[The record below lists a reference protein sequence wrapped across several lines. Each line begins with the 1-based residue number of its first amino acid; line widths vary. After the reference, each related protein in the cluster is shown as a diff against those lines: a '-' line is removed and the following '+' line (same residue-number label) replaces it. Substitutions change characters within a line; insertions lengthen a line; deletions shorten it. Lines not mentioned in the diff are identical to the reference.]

1 MLRSNTVNETDAG
14 FGIYIHWPFC
24 RSKCPYCDF
33 NSHVAAAIDQKRWR
47 AALRAELNHFA
58 AETPGRTVTS
68 VFFGGGTPS
77 LMAPETAAA
86 LIEDVRRQWPVADDL
101 EITLEAN
108 PTSAEAG
115 QFDAFAA
122 AGVNR
127 VSLGVQALFDEALAF
142 LGRGHSVREA
152 LDAVAL
158 AADRFP
164 RFSFDLIYG
173 RPGQTIS
180 EWRTELSQALAHAG
194 GHLSLYQLTIEPG
207 TPFFRAG
214 VQPADE
220 DTGAALYE
228 TTQELLEARGL
239 PAYEVSNHARLGAEC
254 RHNLTYWRGGDYVGV
269 GPGAHGR
276 LTLDDGT
283 DALYQIH
290 APERWLSA
298 VEANG
303 HATAKRA
310 RLAPEERREEL
321 LMTGL
326 RLRDGVNRARFRAQT
341 GRDVT
346 DSVDEQALA
355 RLLDGGFVTLGAHS
369 LRATPA
375 GRLGLNA
382 VLAAL
387 LR

>member
-1 MLRSNTVNETDAG
+1 MSDMDAG

-24 RSKCPYCDF
+24 LSKCPYCDF
-33 NSHVAAAIDQKRWR
+33 NSHVADAIDQRRWR
-47 AALRAELNHFA
+47 AALQAELDHFA
-58 AETPGRTVTS
+58 GETNGRAVTS

-77 LMAPETAAA
+77 LMVPETAAA
-86 LIEDVRRQWPVADDL
+86 LIEDVRRHWLVADDL

-108 PTSAEAG
+108 PTSVEAER
-115 QFDAFAA
+115 FDAFAA

-127 VSLGVQALFDEALAF
+127 VSLGVQALDDLALTF

-158 AADRFP
+158 AAERFP
-164 RFSFDLIYG
+164 RTSFDLIYG
-173 RPGQTIS
+173 RPGQTVPG
-180 EWRTELSQALAHAG
+180 WRAELGQALAHAD

-207 TPFFRAG
+207 TPFFRDR
-214 VQPADE
+214 VQPIDE
-220 DTGAALYE
+220 DIGAALYE

-239 PAYEVSNHARLGAEC
+239 PAYEVSNHARPGAEC
-254 RHNLTYWRGGDYVGV
+254 RHNLTYWRGGDYVGI

-276 LTLDDGT
+276 LTADGAT

-290 APERWLSA
+290 APERWLQA
-298 VEANG
+298 VETQG
-303 HATAKRA
+303 HATAKRV
-310 RLAPEERREEL
+310 RLSPDERREEL

-326 RLRDGVNRARFRAQT
+326 RLNDGVSRARFRAQT

-346 DSVDEQALA
+346 DTVDAPALV
-355 RLLDGGFVTLGAHS
+355 RLVDGGFLALDARS
-369 LRATPA
+369 LRTTPA
-375 GRLGLNA
+375 GRRCLNA

-387 LR
+387 LH